1 MDDDVA
7 AQLAAIQDT
16 LASGSDSEGAPAAK
30 PKRARKRKLT
40 RPTAAP
46 KSGKSGGKRL
56 KKAAAAAAAA
66 GAAAGDD
73 SDEDDFGDDAAG
85 GMAAELASLRQDAGD
100 ALQLEGRRRRVAAAG
115 DGDDSDGEGGGSVP
129 PEDAEPEGE
138 VAEAGRN
145 GRGTKGGTGARASR
159 GKLSDDDKEALSR
172 AILEKMALAAQEDKQ
187 ARAKG
192 LPAVRKLALLPEVRL
207 CLNNP
212 ALHAALL
219 EGVSDDTSH
228 SARGT
233 GGHTSIL
240 AVLHEWLRPLRGS
253 RLPELTVRSTV
264 YKLLFGLPVTDFHLR
279 SSKIAP
285 VLLALRIH
293 PEETSA
299 NKLFLQ
305 RILDSWARVVLNRS
319 SSLRNAM
326 GYVLRAEQESYARSG
341 IDVSKASQHDPIP
354 GMAATGPKQGE
365 AARDAD
371 LLFGDNRTSA
381 AGAAAAAA
389 EPTSLLAR
397 RPVAV
402 GLNFLHR
409 VERPMGVEVDG
420 AAVAQG
426 EGSGAGMARGTADKD
441 GNRAKLKRQR
451 QALRRAKISKTTS
464 DHKISIEGRR
474 V

>member
-1 MDDDVA
+1 MRA
-7 AQLAAIQDT
+7 FPKLGSPFPAIP
-16 LASGSDSEGAPAAK
+16 APCSIA
-30 PKRARKRKLT
+30 PQPSQ
-40 RPTAAP
+40 RPAAAP
-46 KSGKSGGKRL
+46 KGGKGGGKRL
-56 KKAAAAAAAA
+56 KKAAAAAAASSA
-66 GAAAGDD
+66 GND

-100 ALQLEGRRRRVAAAG
+100 ALQLEGRRRRVATADEGADSDDNG
-115 DGDDSDGEGGGSVP
+115 DGAMP
-129 PEDAEPEGE
+129 PGDAEPEGE
-138 VAEAGRN
+138 VVEAGRN

-219 EGVSDDTSH
+219 EGVSDDTTH

-233 GGHTSIL
+233 GGNTSIL
-240 AVLHEWLRPLRGS
+240 VVLHEWLRPLRGS

-264 YKLLFGLPVTDFHLR
+264 YKLLYGLPVTDFHLR

-293 PEETSA
+293 PDETPA

-341 IDVSKASQHDPIP
+341 IDVAKASQHDPIP
-354 GMAATGPKQGE
+354 GMAAAGPKQTE

-371 LLFGDNRTSA
+371 LLFGDNRPAA
-381 AGAAAAAA
+381 AGAAAAA
-389 EPTSLLAR
+389 PTSLLAR

-426 EGSGAGMARGTADKD
+426 EGSGAGMARGAADKD
-441 GNRAKLKRQR
+441 SNRAQLKRKR
-451 QALRRAKISKTTS
+451 QALRRSKISKTTS